1 MGAHVAGSGS
11 TPPVGPSALDVIVS
25 SVDDHSGQAIAAAMS
40 RLISADLLAPGT
52 RLPTV
57 RELAAALGT
66 SPATVSSA
74 WNALAGLGIIES
86 RGRLGSFVLGHPPG
100 AQRYS
105 RISGDL
111 RAAFRLDLATGTPDG
126 ALLPDL
132 APSLRRIGRRAHVGN
147 YHDEHALPAL
157 VERLRSS
164 WPYPPE
170 AVTVVDGAL
179 DALDRLASHLI
190 RLGDRVLVENPTFP
204 AFIDMLESR
213 GAQAVPVD
221 MDEHGPVPESLAVG
235 LDRGP
240 VAFFLQPR
248 AQNPTG
254 AGLTATRVRQIA
266 TLLRGTEVVVLEDD
280 HSGDIS
286 ATADLSVGTYLPDQT
301 LHVRSYSKTHGPD
314 LRLAAVGGPAS
325 IVTAIERRRQLG
337 PGWTSRLLQRLL
349 LDLLD
354 DDAANEGITR
364 AREVYAARRE
374 SLRTALADRGV
385 TSSVGSGVNLWI
397 DVQDERT
404 ALITLAAAGIRVNP
418 GGPFIAAP
426 LAGDHIRVT
435 TGILA
440 DGIEEVADHIARAA
454 HDGRSVATHRARTG
468 SGLAPSSS
476 SAR

>member
-1 MGAHVAGSGS
+1 
-11 TPPVGPSALDVIVS
+11 
-25 SVDDHSGQAIAAAMS
+25 MS
-40 RLISADLLAPGT
+40 RLISADRLAPGT

-74 WNALAGLGIIES
+74 WNALASLGIIES
-86 RGRLGSFVLGHPPG
+86 RGRLGSFVLGHPAG

-111 RAAFRLDLATGTPDG
+111 RATFRLDLATGTPDA

-147 YHDEHALPAL
+147 YHDEHLLAALE
-157 VERLRSS
+157 ERLRRS

-170 AVTVVDGAL
+170 AITVVDGAL

-213 GAQAVPVD
+213 GAEAVPVD
-221 MDEHGPVPESLAVG
+221 MDENGPVPASLATG
-235 LDRGP
+235 LTRGP

-254 AGLTATRVRQIA
+254 AGLTRGRVKEIA
-266 TLLRGTEVVVLEDD
+266 ALLKGSDVVVLEDD

-286 ATADLSVGTYLPDQT
+286 ATADMSLGTYLPNQT
-301 LHVRSYSKTHGPD
+301 IHVRSYSKTHGPD
-314 LRLAAVGGPAS
+314 LRIAAVGGPAS
-325 IVTAIERRRQLG
+325 IVTSIERRRQLG
-337 PGWTSRLLQRLL
+337 SGWTSRLLQGLL

-354 DDAANEGITR
+354 DAAANEGIAR
-364 AREVYAARRE
+364 AREVYGARRQR
-374 SLRTALADRGV
+374 LRTALAERGV
-385 TSSVGSGVNLWI
+385 ASSVGSGVNLWI
-397 DVQDERT
+397 EVHDERT
-404 ALITLAAAGIRVNP
+404 ALITLAAAGVRVNP

-426 LAGDHIRVT
+426 LASDHIRVT
-435 TGILA
+435 SGILSK
-440 DGIEEVADHIARAA
+440 GIDEVADHIARAA
-454 HDGRSVATHRARTG
+454 LDGRPPATTRPRGG
-468 SGLAPSSS
+468 SGRAAPSTT
-476 SAR
+476 RR